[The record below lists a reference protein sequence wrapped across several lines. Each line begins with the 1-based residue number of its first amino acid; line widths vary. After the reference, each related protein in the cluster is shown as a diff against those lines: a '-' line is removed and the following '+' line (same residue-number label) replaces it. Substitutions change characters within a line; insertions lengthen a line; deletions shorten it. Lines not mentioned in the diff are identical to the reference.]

1 MINSAIQLSFPE
13 ITYTRLRILVRLSPS
28 LARDERKFSALMCEQ
43 KYEDSRCVASED
55 LSNFL
60 FLKSMISGV

>member
-28 LARDERKFSALMCEQ
+28 LAGYTIVSRDERKFSALMCEQ
-43 KYEDSRCVASED
+43 K
-55 LSNFL
+55 
-60 FLKSMISGV
+60 